1 MDATRH
7 PVPRRQPRAQRRAAE
22 SEVRGT
28 ALAAVRQAFVPTGAR
43 VAVLVSNTFQYGTT
57 RQFSVLSVEASAAVE
72 PFYDVDDALRWLSA
86 TEQRMKR
93 RPRRR

>member
-1 MDATRH
+1 VDATRH
-7 PVPRRQPRAQRRAAE
+7 AVPRRQPRAQRPAAE
-22 SEVRGT
+22 RKFGGA
-28 ALAAVRQAFVPTGAR
+28 ALAAVRRAFFPTAAR

-57 RQFSVLSVEASAAVE
+57 RQFSVLTVEAGAAVE
-72 PFYDVDDALRWLSA
+72 SFYDVDDALRWLSA

>member
-1 MDATRH
+1 MRPGIRFLADNRALSDVPPNRKFAGAG
-7 PVPRRQPRAQRRAAE
+7 PRRRSAG
-22 SEVRGT
+22 V
-28 ALAAVRQAFVPTGAR
+28 FPTGAR

-57 RQFSVLSVEASAAVE
+57 RQFSVLSVEAGAAVE